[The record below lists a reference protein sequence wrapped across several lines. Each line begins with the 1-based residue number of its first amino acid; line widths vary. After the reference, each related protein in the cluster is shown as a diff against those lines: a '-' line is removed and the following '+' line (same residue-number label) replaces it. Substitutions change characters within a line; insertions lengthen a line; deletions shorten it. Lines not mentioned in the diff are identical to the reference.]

1 MSITS
6 DFLKRV
12 DEAPPAWSDNIIAER
27 NINKYQ
33 KYSQFVRRAYWT
45 DSGSINVFCIRGTD
59 HTDYQGLTWREF
71 LHRGRRMDINIRLLE
86 KNPSYYLGT
95 EVKKPAMHYV
105 SYNGLD
111 WYVGSDGNHRSC
123 LARFLFYEK
132 GLTYLHGV
140 SLRHYEFDDALLS
153 VYEELQAERLCQ
165 QQAGLYWEIDLHSET
180 LGREDTPGWKIDHYS
195 PGFTL
200 RLVGGL
206 QGGDQ
211 VPESLRRVTVR
222 QADEGRV
229 LFQQIQSLRQMQIK
243 PVTGAHW
250 LNRWFRRGA
259 K

>member
-1 MSITS
+1 MSGKS

-12 DEAPPAWSDNIIAER
+12 DEAPPAWASSIIAER

-33 KYSQFVRRAYWT
+33 KFSQFVRRAYWT
-45 DSGSINVFCIRGTD
+45 DSGSVNVFCIRGTD
-59 HTDYQGLTWREF
+59 HTDYQGLTWHEF
-71 LHRGRRMDINIRLLE
+71 LHRGRRMDTNIRLLE

-111 WYVGSDGNHRSC
+111 WYVSSDGNHRSC
-123 LARFLFYEK
+123 LAKFLFYEQ

-153 VYEELQAERLCQ
+153 VYAELQAERLCQ

-180 LGREDTPGWKIDHYS
+180 LGREDTPGWKIDHFS

-200 RLVGGL
+200 RLAGGL
-206 QGGDQ
+206 QGSDP
-211 VPESLRRVTVR
+211 VPDSLRRVTVR

-229 LFQQIQSLRQMQIK
+229 LLHQIQSLRQMQIK
-243 PVTGAHW
+243 PVTGAGW
-250 LNRWFRRGA
+250 LNRWFRGRA

>member
-1 MSITS
+1 MSGKS

-59 HTDYQGLTWREF
+59 HTDYQGLT
-71 LHRGRRMDINIRLLE
+71 
-86 KNPSYYLGT
+86 
-95 EVKKPAMHYV
+95 
-105 SYNGLD
+105 
-111 WYVGSDGNHRSC
+111 
-123 LARFLFYEK
+123 
-132 GLTYLHGV
+132 YLHGV

-153 VYEELQAERLCQ
+153 VYAELQAERLCQ

-180 LGREDTPGWKIDHYS
+180 LGREDTPGWKIDHFS

-206 QGGDQ
+206 QGGDL
-211 VPESLRRVTVR
+211 VPDSLRRVTVR

-229 LFQQIQSLRQMQIK
+229 LLQQIQSLRQMQIK
-243 PVTGAHW
+243 PVTGAGW
-250 LNRWFRRGA
+250 LNRWFRGRA

>member
-1 MSITS
+1 MVGRS

-12 DEAPPAWSDNIIAER
+12 DDNPPVWASSIIAER

-33 KYSQFVRRAYWT
+33 NFSQFVRRSYWT

-59 HTDYQGLTWREF
+59 HKDYQGLTWHEF

-111 WYVGSDGNHRSC
+111 WYVSSDGNHRSC
-123 LARFLFYEK
+123 LAKFLFYEQ

-140 SLRHYEFDDALLS
+140 SLRHYEFDDDLLS
-153 VYEELQAERLCQ
+153 VYDALRTERACQ
-165 QQAGLYWEIDLHSET
+165 QQVGLYWETDLHSEP
-180 LGREDTPGWKIDHYS
+180 LGREDTPGWKVDHFS

-200 RLVGGL
+200 RLVSGQPGASR
-206 QGGDQ
+206 
-211 VPESLRRVTVR
+211 VPDSLRQVTIR
-222 QADEGRV
+222 QAAEGRA
-229 LFQQIQSLRQMQIK
+229 LLQQLQSLRQMQIK
-243 PVTGAHW
+243 PVTGAGW
-250 LNRWFRRGA
+250 FGRWFTRRER
-259 K
+259 